1 MHYSIEPRDQIYVK
15 GYEFLT
21 FATNICKN
29 VSNKYNQKLPDSAKM
44 STRDAIKLASKI
56 AIQKTA
62 EATGDLISN
71 KIADKITSV

>member
-29 VSNKYNQKLPDSAKM
+29 VSNKYNQKL
-44 STRDAIKLASKI
+44 
-56 AIQKTA
+56 
-62 EATGDLISN
+62 LIVP
-71 KIADKITSV
+71 KCLQEMQ